1 MSVFFCADGGGYRR
15 RPLSLQ
21 SVAVIAAAFP
31 FAFAVKRAADYGYII
46 NAYTIYNIYEYIIAV
61 KVVDIFGVR
70 AYYERILN
78 FGASYGNR

>member
-1 MSVFFCADGGGYRR
+1 MANG
-15 RPLSLQ
+15 
-21 SVAVIAAAFP
+21 AANCIC
-31 FAFAVKRAADYGYII
+31 II
-46 NAYTIYNIYEYIIAV
+46 YAYTIYNIYEYIIAV

>member
-1 MSVFFCADGGGYRR
+1 MAS
-15 RPLSLQ
+15 
-21 SVAVIAAAFP
+21 
-31 FAFAVKRAADYGYII
+31 RAANCRRII
-46 NAYTIYNIYEYIIAV
+46 YTYTIYNICEYIIAV

>member
-15 RPLSLQ
+15 RPL
-21 SVAVIAAAFP
+21 P

-46 NAYTIYNIYEYIIAV
+46 NAYIIYNIYEYIIVV